1 MCKWRREETQYLSPG
16 TLPHLEVREVR
27 MKKQKGLERTGQTD
41 QEKLEKSGVME
52 FKCFKKGDMISH
64 MKRY

>member
-1 MCKWRREETQYLSPG
+1 M
-16 TLPHLEVREVR
+16 HLEVREVR
-27 MKKQKGLERTGQTD
+27 TKKQKGLEKTGQTD

-52 FKCFKKGDMISH
+52 FKCFKKGDMITH